1 MCGIIG
7 SLARFK
13 DAGLTDRV
21 TAGRECL
28 IHRGP
33 NDQGLSVHESNGCN
47 LVLGHTRLSIIDLSE
62 DGRQPM
68 QSIDK
73 RYTVV
78 FNGEIYNYLE
88 LKKELKELSYRFD
101 TNSDTEVLLVSWQEW
116 GKRCLSRLNGMF
128 SFVIFDS
135 HRQILTCVRDP
146 FGIKPLFYCFN
157 EKGFHFASELSAVKH
172 LLGCKPKLN
181 FQRAYDYLVYGRYD
195 DCEETFYKGVMHLLP
210 GHIMNI
216 DCSPNSSTPSSNEF
230 LNKSRIERWWWPN
243 IEENSDLSFPEAS
256 EQLRALFLSNV
267 RLHMRSD
274 VALGAALS
282 GGIDSSAVVCAM
294 RYLEPDMPIHTFSYI
309 AEGSSVNEEKWVDVV
324 NNQVNAIE
332 NKILLNGSD
341 IMSDLPTVIKAQGEP
356 FMSASVY
363 SQFRVFKEAK
373 DKGITVTLDGQ
384 GADELLAGYE
394 SYVGAKMHSLSTPGQ
409 FPRMLRFL
417 SNWRK
422 RSNNSLAFA
431 MSHLLDNFS
440 SDFINRFIYTFHK
453 SPLPPWINKS
463 QVEQHEIRPLR
474 PAVPKPIAKNKN
486 RRLVE
491 KLRYALAGYR
501 LGALLRH
508 ADRNSMYWS
517 VESRVPFLT
526 QDMAQFILQL
536 PEDYLFSPKAE
547 TKSVFRHAMRDI
559 VPAEILSRKDKI
571 GFVCPETQ
579 VEGMLLSE
587 LKKNTSPKLF
597 LADKVNDSLRPDQIW
612 RLVNFSTWS
621 NSSGVCN

>member
-1 MCGIIG
+1 
-7 SLARFK
+7 
-13 DAGLTDRV
+13 
-21 TAGRECL
+21 
-28 IHRGP
+28 
-33 NDQGLSVHESNGCN
+33 
-47 LVLGHTRLSIIDLSE
+47 
-62 DGRQPM
+62 
-68 QSIDK
+68 
-73 RYTVV
+73 
-78 FNGEIYNYLE
+78 
-88 LKKELKELSYRFD
+88 
-101 TNSDTEVLLVSWQEW
+101 
-116 GKRCLSRLNGMF
+116 
-128 SFVIFDS
+128 
-135 HRQILTCVRDP
+135 
-146 FGIKPLFYCFN
+146 
-157 EKGFHFASELSAVKH
+157 
-172 LLGCKPKLN
+172 
-181 FQRAYDYLVYGRYD
+181 
-195 DCEETFYKGVMHLLP
+195 
-210 GHIMNI
+210 
-216 DCSPNSSTPSSNEF
+216 
-230 LNKSRIERWWWPN
+230 
-243 IEENSDLSFPEAS
+243 
-256 EQLRALFLSNV
+256 
-267 RLHMRSD
+267 
-274 VALGAALS
+274 
-282 GGIDSSAVVCAM
+282 
-294 RYLEPDMPIHTFSYI
+294 
-309 AEGSSVNEEKWVDVV
+309 
-324 NNQVNAIE
+324 
-332 NKILLNGSD
+332 
-341 IMSDLPTVIKAQGEP
+341 
-356 FMSASVY
+356 
-363 SQFRVFKEAK
+363 
-373 DKGITVTLDGQ
+373 
-384 GADELLAGYE
+384 
-394 SYVGAKMHSLSTPGQ
+394 
-409 FPRMLRFL
+409 
-417 SNWRK
+417 
-422 RSNNSLAFA
+422 

-463 QVEQHEIRPLR
+463 QVEQHEIRPSR